1 MKWNGRSY
9 RPVSGI
15 TQKKKPFDFQ
25 EALKPLGEKNIP
37 VWNLVM
43 SVDNEVAASPVPTSS
58 PTPTPTVTQ
67 TPGASPSP
75 TSTTT
80 PTVTPSISV
89 SVTPSLTPSIT
100 PSISPSVSPTLTPT
114 NTPSVSVSVSPS
126 LTPSI
131 TPSITASLTPTTTPT
146 NTPSVSVSV
155 SPTLTPSISPSVS
168 PTLTPSVSV
177 SVSPSLTPTTTPTNT
192 PSISPTTTPTN
203 TPSVSVSVSPTL
215 TPTNTPTPTSSP
227 LPPTPSITTTSTPTP
242 TPTPQGVSEAQTYM
256 SAVIAGGGTL
266 DSTSSGATYQ
276 LFYDLFNYGLWN
288 KLYAFYPL
296 LGGNSSGGQ
305 SVNGKTPGT
314 RNITWNGGLTFS
326 TNGVVSNGTNGWG
339 NTNSNPINFGGIAD
353 FHMSFYS
360 RTNQQVGLAQFD
372 MGVYQDSG
380 TNQRTQLNSRSTS
393 DDTRGVVNATTQGI
407 FSNSNSQG
415 LFTITRRTGPD
426 TEFYKNGT
434 SLGNSAIAEIDIP
447 NGVIGLCARY
457 LSVSNTIS
465 TPTTRQYAFATIGTT
480 LTDSEVS
487 NLYTTIQ
494 NFQTT
499 LGRQV

>member
-9 RPVSGI
+9 RPANAQFI
-15 TQKKKPFDFQ
+15 TKKKPFDFQ
-25 EALKPLGEKNIP
+25 EALKPYGEKELP
-37 VWNLVM
+37 VWS
-43 SVDNEVAASPVPTSS
+43 SVVSVNNEIAASPVPTSS
-58 PTPTPTVTQ
+58 PTTTPTITPTPSQ
-67 TPGASPSP
+67 TPGASPS
-75 TSTTT
+75 TT
-80 PTVTPSISV
+80 PTT
-89 SVTPSLTPSIT
+89 
-100 PSISPSVSPTLTPT
+100 TPT

-131 TPSITASLTPTTTPT
+131 TPSI
-146 NTPSVSVSV
+146 
-155 SPTLTPSISPSVS
+155 SPSVT
-168 PTLTPSVSV
+168 PTITPS
-177 SVSPSLTPTTTPTNT
+177 
-192 PSISPTTTPTN
+192 
-203 TPSVSVSVSPTL
+203 
-215 TPTNTPTPTSSP
+215 SSP
-227 LPPTPSITTTSTPTP
+227 LPPTPSVTTTSTPTP

-276 LFYDLFNYGLWN
+276 LFYDLFNYGLWD
-288 KLYAFYPL
+288 KLYSFYPL

-339 NTNSNPINFGGIAD
+339 NTNSNPTNFGGVAD

-360 RTNQQVGLAQFD
+360 RTDQQVGLAQFD
-372 MGVYQDSG
+372 MGIFQDSG
-380 TNQRTQLNSRSTS
+380 SNQRTQLNSRSTS
-393 DDTRGVVNATTQGI
+393 DDTRGVVNATTQGT

-415 LFTITRRTGPD
+415 LFTITRRSGPD

-434 SLGNSAIAEIDIP
+434 SLGNSAIATIGIP
-447 NGVIGLCARY
+447 NGVIGLCSRY
-457 LSVSNTIS
+457 LSVSDTIS

>member
-15 TQKKKPFDFQ
+15 SQKKKPFDFQ

-43 SVDNEVAASPVPTSS
+43 SVDNEVPASPVPTSS
-58 PTPTPTVTQ
+58 PTPTPSITPTITP
-67 TPGASPSP
+67 TPGLSPSP
-75 TSTTT
+75 TSTVT

-100 PSISPSVSPTLTPT
+100 PSISPSVSPT
-114 NTPSVSVSVSPS
+114 
-126 LTPSI
+126 I
-131 TPSITASLTPTTTPT
+131 
-146 NTPSVSVSV
+146 
-155 SPTLTPSISPSVS
+155 
-168 PTLTPSVSV
+168 TPSVSV

-203 TPSVSVSVSPTL
+203 TPSVSVSVSPSLTPTTTPTNTPSVSVSVSPTL
-215 TPTNTPTPTSSP
+215 TPTLTPTPTSSP
-227 LPPTPSITTTSTPTP
+227 IPPSPSVTATSTPTP

-266 DSTSSGATYQ
+266 DATSSGATYQ

-326 TNGVVSNGTNGWG
+326 TNGVVSNGSTGYG
-339 NTNSNPINFGGIAD
+339 DLNSNPSSIGTLDD

-360 RTNQQVGLAQFD
+360 RTNQQQATNEFD
-372 MGVYQDSG
+372 MGVYEVAA
-380 TNQRTQLNSRSTS
+380 QRTQINSRSTL
-393 DDTRGVVNATTQGI
+393 DDTRGVVNAQTQGT
-407 FSNSNSQG
+407 FSNSDSQG
-415 LFTITRRTGPD
+415 LFTITRRSSTD
-426 TEFYKNGT
+426 TEFYRNST
-434 SLGNSAIAEIDIP
+434 SLGNSATTSTSRP
-447 NGVIGLCARY
+447 NGDLFLMARNWIGSGL
-457 LSVSNTIS
+457 VE
-465 TPTTRQYAFATIGTT
+465 TPTTRQYAFVTTGTK

>member
-15 TQKKKPFDFQ
+15 SQKKKPFDFQ

-43 SVDNEVAASPVPTSS
+43 SVDNEVPASPVPTSS
-58 PTPTPTVTQ
+58 PTQTPSITPTITPTP
-67 TPGASPSP
+67 GLSPSP
-75 TSTTT
+75 TSTVT

-100 PSISPSVSPTLTPT
+100 PSISPSVSPT
-114 NTPSVSVSVSPS
+114 
-126 LTPSI
+126 I
-131 TPSITASLTPTTTPT
+131 
-146 NTPSVSVSV
+146 
-155 SPTLTPSISPSVS
+155 
-168 PTLTPSVSV
+168 TPSVSV

-203 TPSVSVSVSPTL
+203 TPSVSVSVSPSLTPTTTPTNTPSVSVSVSPTL
-215 TPTNTPTPTSSP
+215 TPTLTPTPTSSP
-227 LPPTPSITTTSTPTP
+227 IPPSPSVTATSTPTP

-266 DSTSSGATYQ
+266 DATSSGATYQ
-276 LFYDLFNYGLWN
+276 LFYDLFNYGLWS
-288 KLYAFYPL
+288 KLYSFYPL

-339 NTNSNPINFGGIAD
+339 NTNSNPNNFGGIAD

-360 RTNQQVGLAQFD
+360 RTDQQVSTAQFD

-380 TNQRTQLNSRSTS
+380 TNQRTQLNSRSTL
-393 DDTRGVVNATTQGI
+393 DDTRGLVNATTQGT

-415 LFTITRRTGPD
+415 LFTITRRSGPD

-434 SLGNSAIAEIDIP
+434 SLGNSAIATIGIP
-447 NGVIGLCARY
+447 NGNIGLCVRY
-457 LSVSNTIS
+457 LSVSDTIS

>member
-43 SVDNEVAASPVPTSS
+43 SVDNEVPASPVPTSS
-58 PTPTPTVTQ
+58 PTPTPSITPTITP
-67 TPGASPSP
+67 TPGLSPSP
-75 TSTTT
+75 TSTVT

-100 PSISPSVSPTLTPT
+100 PSISPSVSPT
-114 NTPSVSVSVSPS
+114 
-126 LTPSI
+126 I
-131 TPSITASLTPTTTPT
+131 
-146 NTPSVSVSV
+146 
-155 SPTLTPSISPSVS
+155 
-168 PTLTPSVSV
+168 TPSVSV

-203 TPSVSVSVSPTL
+203 TPSVSVSVSPSLTPTTTPTNTPSVSVSVSPTL
-215 TPTNTPTPTSSP
+215 TPTLTPTPTSSP
-227 LPPTPSITTTSTPTP
+227 IPPSPSVTATSTPTP

-266 DSTSSGATYQ
+266 DATSSGATYQ
-276 LFYDLFNYGLWN
+276 LFYDLFNYGLWS
-288 KLYAFYPL
+288 KLYSFYPL

-326 TNGVVSNGTNGWG
+326 TNGVVSNGSTGYG
-339 NTNSNPINFGGIAD
+339 DLNSNPSSIGTLDD

-360 RTNQQVGLAQFD
+360 RTNQQQATNEFD
-372 MGVYQDSG
+372 MGVYEVAA
-380 TNQRTQLNSRSTS
+380 QRTQINSRSTL
-393 DDTRGVVNATTQGI
+393 DDTRGVVNAQTQGT
-407 FSNSNSQG
+407 FSNSDSQG
-415 LFTITRRTGPD
+415 LFTITRRSSTD
-426 TEFYKNGT
+426 TEFYRNST
-434 SLGNSAIAEIDIP
+434 SLGNSATTSTSRP
-447 NGVIGLCARY
+447 NGDLFLMARNWIGSGLVE
-457 LSVSNTIS
+457 S
-465 TPTTRQYAFATIGTT
+465 PTTRQYAFVTTGTK